1 MNNQVTWDGDGGLR
15 SVAFLWGREGEGGG
29 GGEGYRWYPFPSL
42 LKFVVYSD
50 SSPQVNEKYNIP
62 NSRVTRANARHIH
75 FNTRKL
81 AKCLVQTREMSL
93 FKCVRYYWLSCAN
106 AVVFVNFFRAKAR
119 ICWNQIRANARIVTF
134 WFAQTRE
141 KYRANARD
149 GFAQTREKVHF
160 NSCKCA
166 NGFAQMSEHANG
178 WFAQAREIFLIDSRK
193 RARGLLLIRAK
204 LPQGKKYQE

>member
-1 MNNQVTWDGDGGLR
+1 MR
-15 SVAFLWGREGEGGG
+15 WGRGFKKCGVSLREGGGGG

-134 WFAQTRE
+134 
-141 KYRANARD
+141 
-149 GFAQTREKVHF
+149 
-160 NSCKCA
+160 
-166 NGFAQMSEHANG
+166 
-178 WFAQAREIFLIDSRK
+178 
-193 RARGLLLIRAK
+193 
-204 LPQGKKYQE
+204 